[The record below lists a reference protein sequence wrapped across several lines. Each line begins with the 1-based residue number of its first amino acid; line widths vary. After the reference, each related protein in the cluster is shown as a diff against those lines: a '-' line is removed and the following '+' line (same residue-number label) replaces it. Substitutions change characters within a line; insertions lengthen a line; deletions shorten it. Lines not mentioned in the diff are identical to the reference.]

1 MMTSLLALNALNFFM
16 ADVRDGFGPFLGVLL
31 QGKGW
36 SAAEIGLVM
45 TIGGYAGMIATTPL
59 GALVDATRAK
69 RGLMIASALA
79 IIAASMVIL
88 GVPAFPAIST
98 AQAINGIAGAAVG
111 PGTDRRSGVVVQQAG
126 PGEHFG
132 GPRAGSVPGRSR
144 PDLCERDTL
153 ACSAAVQDHRQAVEH
168 QPDR

>member
-36 SAAEIGLVM
+36 SPAEIGLVM

-69 RGLMIASALA
+69 RVLMIASALA
-79 IIAASMVIL
+79 IIAASTVIL
-88 GVPAFPAIST
+88 AMPNVSGDI
-98 AQAINGIAGAAVG
+98 
-111 PGTDRRSGVVVQQAG
+111 DRSG
-126 PGEHFG
+126 
-132 GPRAGSVPGRSR
+132 
-144 PDLCERDTL
+144 
-153 ACSAAVQDHRQAVEH
+153 H
-168 QPDR
+168 QRHCWC